1 LGKNSTLLKSIVISI
16 TAGIAL
22 YILVL
27 AFSGYQETARA
38 ANLLSLG
45 DWGIVLAL
53 SLLHFLLRFLRWH
66 WYLGRLGH
74 RVPWGQ
80 SAACYMAGFALTAT
94 PGKLGETIR
103 SLYLKPYGVDYSH
116 SLAAFFAERY
126 TDLLAV
132 ATLSIL
138 ALARFQSQAWPM
150 IVAGALVLL
159 ALLLVRLPQIPIY
172 LDRLQQRLRRPALQS
187 GFGHLADA
195 LRASSSLLGLAALL
209 SSYLV
214 ALLAW
219 SAQALILYIVLVSM
233 GQAIGIAAAI
243 GIFALGLLAGALSF
257 IPGGLG
263 STEAV
268 MILLLLGIGVE
279 APDAAAA
286 TLLCRVATLWFAV
299 AIGSVALLGVEVSRR
314 GVGDDIET

>member
-1 LGKNSTLLKSIVISI
+1 MGTNSTLLKSIVLSI
-16 TAGIAL
+16 TLGIAL

-27 AFSGYQETARA
+27 AFSGYQETVQA
-38 ANLLSLG
+38 ANLLSPG

-53 SLLHFLLRFLRWH
+53 SLLHFLLRFLRWQ
-66 WYLGRLGH
+66 WFLGRLGH
-74 RVPWGQ
+74 RVPWRR

-103 SLYLKPYGVDYSH
+103 SLYLKPYGVDYGH

-132 ATLSIL
+132 ASLSIL
-138 ALARFQSQAWPM
+138 VLARFQSQAWPV
-150 IVAGALVLL
+150 IAAGLLVLL
-159 ALLLVRLPQIPIY
+159 ALLLVRLPQIPGY
-172 LDRLQQRLRRPALQS
+172 LDGLQRRLQRPAVQTGL
-187 GFGHLADA
+187 GHLASA
-195 LRASSSLLGLAALL
+195 LRASSSLLGLGTLL

-214 ALLAW
+214 AVLAW
-219 SAQALILYIVLVSM
+219 SAQALILYVVLVAM
-233 GQAIGIAAAI
+233 GQAIGAEAAV
-243 GIFALGLLAGALSF
+243 GIFALGLLAGVLSF

-268 MILLLLGIGVE
+268 IILLLLGIGV
-279 APDAAAA
+279 PVVDATAA

-299 AIGSVALLGVEVSRR
+299 AIGSVALFGVEVSRR
-314 GVGDDIET
+314 GARGDTQS

>member
-1 LGKNSTLLKSIVISI
+1 MGQNSTLLKSIVISI
-16 TAGIAL
+16 SAGIAL

-27 AFSGYQETARA
+27 ALSGYQDTVEA

-45 DWGIVLAL
+45 DWSLVLAL
-53 SLLHFLLRFLRWH
+53 SLLHFLLRFLRWQ

-74 RVPWGQ
+74 RVPWRR

-94 PGKLGETIR
+94 PGKLGETVR

-159 ALLLVRLPQIPIY
+159 ALLLVRLPQIPIC
-172 LDRLQQRLRRPALQS
+172 LDRLQRRAQRPTVQS
-187 GFGHLADA
+187 GLGHLSDA
-195 LRASSSLLGLAALL
+195 LRASSSLLGLGALL

-219 SAQALILYIVLVSM
+219 GVQAMVLTVVLVSM
-233 GQAIGIAAAI
+233 GQVIGAEAAV
-243 GIFALGLLAGALSF
+243 GIFALALLAGALSF
-257 IPGGLG
+257 VPGGLG

-268 MILLLLGIGVE
+268 MILLLVAIGVE

-299 AIGSVALLGVEVSRR
+299 AIGSIALFGVEVGRR
-314 GVGDDIET
+314 GLRDDINT